1 MKNIIAAPLN
11 LITSIIPAAITLA
24 ARLVGMVRATPSTL
38 RQARSLPWKEMAQ
51 AATNKQNVA
60 LFYRNNKTYILS
72 TAIITI
78 VVFFTISWTNNYFST
93 KSAKIQADISLAEK
107 TLSTSMTLLERSK
120 SIAQTQN
127 LLEGGLITYMQDLT
141 QKIDLESNQ
150 IKITPRTGT
159 NSTEQL
165 NVRLDGLTLY
175 QLTEMLKNI
184 ESYDN
189 LAVLSINIKPQFN
202 DDTKLLIT
210 ISIAKEVI
218 G

>member
-1 MKNIIAAPLN
+1 MKNIITAPIN
-11 LITSIIPAAITLA
+11 FIIAIIPTTITVVVKLVQLA
-24 ARLVGMVRATPSTL
+24 KGTPSAI
-38 RQARSLPWKEMAQ
+38 QHARDLPWKEMARS
-51 AATNKQNVA
+51 ATNRQTIA

-72 TAIITI
+72 TGVITV
-78 VVFFTISWTNNYFST
+78 VVFFTVSWTNNYFVER
-93 KSAKIQADISLAEK
+93 SAKVKTEISLAEK

-120 SIAQTQN
+120 TVAQTQH
-127 LLEGGLITYMQDLT
+127 LLEGGLITYMQNLS
-141 QKIDLESNQ
+141 QQANLESNQ

-175 QLTEMLKNI
+175 QLTEMLKDI

-189 LAVLSINIKPQFN
+189 LAIISINIKPQFN
-202 DDTKLLIT
+202 DETKLLIT
-210 ISIAKEVI
+210 ISIAKEII